1 MFNLDKFLLIKL
13 DDIYL
18 FINNHNLVYNESDL
32 YLYIIT
38 TNIYAIIMI
47 IFCIYLIITI
57 YNMLVSRAFR
67 NHKMF

>member
-38 TNIYAIIMI
+38 TNLYAIIMI

>member
-1 MFNLDKFLLIKL
+1 MFNLNKFLLIKL

-38 TNIYAIIMI
+38 TNLYAIIMI